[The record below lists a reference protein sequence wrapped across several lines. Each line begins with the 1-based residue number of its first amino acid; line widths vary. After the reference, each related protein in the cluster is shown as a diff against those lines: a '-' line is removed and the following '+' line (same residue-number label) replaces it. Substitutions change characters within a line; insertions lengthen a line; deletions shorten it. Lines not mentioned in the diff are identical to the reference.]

1 MNKIFISGNIG
12 KGSVRVTPSGKTV
25 CNFSVADQIGFGDNE
40 QTQWWECSLWGKRA
54 ENPKLTDML
63 VKGTRV
69 TVTGKAELEPAGDY
83 PAKLKLFVDD
93 FMQIDAKNSNAEG
106 GTAKPKPQSVSEVR
120 SEQEIDQQGLED
132 WDGQIPF

>member
-1 MNKIFISGNIG
+1 MNKITINGIIG

-25 CNFSVADQIGFGDNE
+25 CNFSVADQIGYGQNE

-93 FMQIDAKNSNAEG
+93 FFQIEAKLQNADG
-106 GTAKPKPQSVSEVR
+106 GQR
-120 SEQEIDQQGLED
+120 QQPTGAVPANDFSDE
-132 WDGQIPF
+132 IPF